1 MLYLRTG
8 LPGASK
14 TLNTLKEICEDKNTA
29 NRPIYY
35 NNIKLLMLDFA
46 VCESFPG
53 YFYGRYF
60 PQLPPAKQK
69 IYRKTLM
76 RLHADDELAS
86 IESFPHLEQLY
97 DAWLSNN
104 GHVNLWL
111 TWARRCYPKSRI
123 QPLEDYLTLTE
134 TPTFAELSR
143 FQLDWRM
150 FDLPTLWYELERGSV
165 IVIDECQQ
173 WFPPRNPGSKVP
185 RHCSE
190 FETHR
195 HKGFDVHLI
204 TQDAKLL
211 DNHIRRLTGRHIHF
225 FNPFTSNRV
234 TRFHSDKVFDPED
247 YHARQKT
254 QSKIIKRDS
263 NFYGLYWSADQHTHK
278 FKLPRKVLL
287 LIPIV
292 ILLPLFIWIVISGL
306 LIDTPELETQPEMS
320 ANTQRLPVPEQITS
334 LDDAFT
340 VPDEPRPVPVQ
351 LFSEYD
357 HPLAAVCQRL
367 IFSQQITQVTPRSRQ
382 NSYYV
387 QCEIQ
392 KQDSDDRRSRRDDSD
407 DSRSRPQDAWEVHT
421 LDSNF
426 LMRLGYQPRFDRGL
440 LTLQYEDLLFIFP
453 AM

>member
-46 VCESFPG
+46 VCQSFAG

-60 PQLPPAKQK
+60 PQLSKAKQK

-86 IESFPHLEQLY
+86 VDSFPHLEQLY

-104 GHVNLWL
+104 GHVNMWL
-111 TWARRCYPKSRI
+111 TWVRRCYPKSRI
-123 QPLEDYLTLTE
+123 KPLEEYLNLTE
-134 TPTFAELSR
+134 TPTFKELSR

-150 FDLPTLWYELERGSV
+150 FDLPTLWYELERGAV

-173 WFPPRNPGSKVP
+173 WFPPRSPGSKVP

-195 HKGFDVHLI
+195 HKGYDVHLI

-234 TRFHSDKVFDPED
+234 TRFQADKVFDPED

-263 NFYGLYWSADQHTHK
+263 KFYGLYWSADQHTHK
-278 FKLPRKVLL
+278 FKIPLKALAIIPVLIILPI
-287 LIPIV
+287 LIWV
-292 ILLPLFIWIVISGL
+292 ITSGA
-306 LIDTPELETQPEMS
+306 LIDTPEPKT
-320 ANTQRLPVPEQITS
+320 LPSTSTVTNSPGNSVTAKS
-334 LDDAFT
+334 LDEAFSSS
-340 VPDEPRPVPVQ
+340 EPIPIPVH

-357 HPLAAVCQRL
+357 HPLAAVCQRMV
-367 IFSQQITQVTPRSRQ
+367 FSQQITQVTPRSRS
-382 NSYYV
+382 NTYYV

-392 KQDSDDRRSRRDDSD
+392 KQPEKNDRRRRDESD
-407 DSRSRPQDAWEVHT
+407 DSRTGPEDNWEVHT
-421 LDSNF
+421 FDSNF
-426 LMRLGYQPRFDRGL
+426 LMRLGYQPKFDRGL
-440 LTLQYEDLLFIFP
+440 LTLQYDDLLFIFP
-453 AM
+453 TM